1 MERESKI
8 YVAGHRGLVG
18 SALVRRLESSGYQN
32 LVLRSRQELDLLDA
46 ANVRAFFVQER
57 PDYVFLAAARVGGIA
72 ANVASPVE
80 FLRDN
85 LTIQNNVLSSAHD
98 AGVTKLMFLGS
109 SCIYPRECAQPMRED
124 YLMTGPVEPTN
135 EGYAL
140 AKIAGLKLAAA
151 YRSQYGDDFVSVMPS
166 NLYGPGDNFDPEK
179 SHVVP
184 GMIRRLHEA
193 KLSGADHVELWGTGT
208 PRRELLYVDDL
219 ADACVYL
226 MNEWSSDEFVNIGT
240 GEDVT
245 IAELARS
252 VADVVGYQ
260 GELRFDPSRPD
271 GMPRKVV
278 DIERLEKTGW
288 SASTP
293 LSSGLATTYRW
304 FLENVVADEVAPD
317 LKAHA

>member
-8 YVAGHRGLVG
+8 YIAGHRGLVG
-18 SALVRRLESSGYQN
+18 SALVRRLESRGYLN
-32 LVLRSRQELDLLDA
+32 LVLRSRQDLDLLDA
-46 ANVRAFFVQER
+46 ASVREFFEQER
-57 PDYVFLAAARVGGIA
+57 PEYVFLAAARVGGIA

-278 DIERLEKTGW
+278 DIERLAKTGW
-288 SASTP
+288 SASTS
-293 LSSGLATTYRW
+293 LSTGLATTYRW
-304 FLENVVADEVAPD
+304 FLENVVADEVATD

>member
-278 DIERLEKTGW
+278 DIERLAKTGW
-288 SASTP
+288 SASTS
-293 LSSGLATTYRW
+293 LSTGLATTYRW
-304 FLENVVADEVAPD
+304 FLENVVADEVATD